1 MIRPFKKSDT
11 VDVANLIYETFKK
24 YNGDA
29 FFKEGAVEKT
39 LENFDTEKK
48 SEDELYDFIGQCDIF
63 YVYEIDGKIAGAV
76 RGYKNKLS
84 SLFVS
89 GNYHGKKIGQK
100 LIQAFEEAVIKKGS
114 EYIELTATLHA
125 VNFYLKQGYEK
136 TSDIIDYDGLKVYPM
151 KKCL

>member
-1 MIRPFKKSDT
+1 MIRLFKKSDT
-11 VDVANLIYETFKK
+11 VSVANLIYNTFKT

-29 FFKEGAVEKT
+29 YFQEGAVEKT

-48 SEDELYDFIGQCDIF
+48 SEDELFDFIGRCDIF
-63 YVYEIDGKIAGAV
+63 FVYEFDGQIAGVV

-89 GNYHGKKIGQK
+89 GDHHGKKIGQK
-100 LIQAFEEAVIKKGS
+100 LIQAFEEEVIKRGS
-114 EYIELTATLHA
+114 DYIELTATLYA

-151 KKCL
+151 KKEL